1 MLYVV
6 LGSGATKYVFILTGM
21 GGNAEV
27 ELAHAVYGCRNGCMC
42 LVYDNKSQLLHQVGT
57 SHHVLM

>member
-6 LGSGATKYVFILTGM
+6 LGSGVTQCVMLTGV

-27 ELAHAVYGCRNGCMC
+27 EQGQAMYGCRNGCMC
-42 LVYDNKSQLLHQVGT
+42 LVWVWGYGI
-57 SHHVLM
+57 